1 LGDPSAADREE
12 PNRLRMR
19 TLRNHLPKKSMKL
32 AILGS
37 PSFEDYARFTKRVEE
52 VLAERGIMMSEVQV
66 ISCGADALAARY
78 SREVLDKEPHIFTAD
93 WKQFGRPAGPK
104 RDDQIVE
111 AADLV
116 IAFPGKGRGTWN
128 TIYLAW
134 KKGIPVDVFPIK

>member
-1 LGDPSAADREE
+1 ME
-12 PNRLRMR
+12 
-19 TLRNHLPKKSMKL
+19 L
-32 AILGS
+32 AIVGS

-78 SREVLDKEPHIFTAD
+78 SREVLGKEPHIFTAD
-93 WKQFGRPAGPK
+93 WKQFGRSAGAK

-116 IAFPGKGRGTWN
+116 IAFPGKGRYACRLLTPILGTPQERGPR
-128 TIYLAW
+128 T
-134 KKGIPVDVFPIK
+134 PVFFRVLKELG